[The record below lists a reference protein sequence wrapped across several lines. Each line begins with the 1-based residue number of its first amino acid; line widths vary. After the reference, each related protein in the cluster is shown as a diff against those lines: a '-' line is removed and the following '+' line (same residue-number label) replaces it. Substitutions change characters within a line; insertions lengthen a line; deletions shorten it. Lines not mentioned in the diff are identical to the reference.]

1 MSVAW
6 RYDCGILT
14 SDFTFVR
21 LQNVA
26 KLHAKGIG
34 TITGK
39 LLVGTAESI
48 PQTELIDTTGAGD
61 AFIGAVL
68 YSICANMPP
77 EKMLPFA
84 AQVAAIK
91 CRALGARAGLP
102 RSTDHHL
109 SHFLV

>member
-1 MSVAW
+1 MLLMQFKMSVAW

-26 KLHAKGIG
+26 RLHAKGIG

-39 LLVGTAESI
+39 LLVGTAERI
-48 PQTELIDTTGAGD
+48 PETELIDTTGAGD

-68 YSICANMPP
+68 YCMYLSDVIYFSVVPCTVIPW
-77 EKMLPFA
+77 LSY
-84 AQVAAIK
+84 
-91 CRALGARAGLP
+91 AL
-102 RSTDHHL
+102 S
-109 SHFLV
+109 